1 MEKFQLIPAPLS
13 RSCAGAGIRER
24 RLGTDRTPDNIE
36 LVLEII
42 VAACQWDQLFD
53 LIGWRVVCIHRA
65 THRLA
70 VVAEDFCET
79 VAGIGPAQER
89 VNRPI
94 EDTACRVG
102 TVVADLDLRR
112 VILLA
117 DDIGVGLLDVAAP
130 LRPRPRP

>member
-1 MEKFQLIPAPLS
+1 MGLTL
-13 RSCAGAGIRER
+13 RSYR
-24 RLGTDRTPDNIE
+24 
-36 LVLEII
+36 
-42 VAACQWDQLFD
+42 VASCLDSQSNPPPC
-53 LIGWRVVCIHRA
+53 GC
-65 THRLA
+65 
-70 VVAEDFCET
+70 AEDFCET

-102 TVVADLDLRR
+102 TVVADHDLRR

-117 DDIGVGLLDVAAP
+117 DDIGVGLLDAAAP